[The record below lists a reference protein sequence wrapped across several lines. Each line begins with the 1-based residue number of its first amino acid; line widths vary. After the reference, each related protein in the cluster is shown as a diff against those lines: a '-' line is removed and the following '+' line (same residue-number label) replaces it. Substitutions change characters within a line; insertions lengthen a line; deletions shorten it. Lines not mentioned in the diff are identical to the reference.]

1 MAFTIQKS
9 SRIFTFKSQE
19 FYVYPVINEEK
30 TGIITLPNV
39 LIKLMIYDL
48 QNVTK
53 EMQWYKLTNPSA
65 MNMHDNHLRAEEG
78 EKISIEEQQQLQ

>member
-1 MAFTIQKS
+1 
-9 SRIFTFKSQE
+9 
-19 FYVYPVINEEK
+19 
-30 TGIITLPNV
+30 
-39 LIKLMIYDL
+39 MIYDL

>member
-19 FYVYPVINEEK
+19 FYLVINEEK
-30 TGIITLPNV
+30 TGIIMLPNV

>member
-19 FYVYPVINEEK
+19 FYLVINEEK